1 MKPLSIT
8 ALQDHQ
14 HDAAAR
20 LLTQAF
26 NVPASANKKE
36 LTETHGGLTHVFAA
50 ARDGQLVGLVR
61 CHKFDN
67 HLSVSLLAVDK
78 AEQRQGIG
86 GHLMRHAEEF
96 MQSHWMDGKKTYI
109 SLEDETRRENPASRF
124 YERLGYQEWA
134 GMTGSAGQPLMY
146 KWLKP

>member
-8 ALQDHQ
+8 PLQDHQ
-14 HDAAAR
+14 HDAAAQ
-20 LLTQAF
+20 LLCEAF
-26 NVPASANKKE
+26 NVPASANKQE
-36 LTETHGGLTHVFAA
+36 LTQMHGGLTQVFAA

-61 CHKFDN
+61 CHKFDS

-78 AEQRQGIG
+78 TEQRQGIG
-86 GHLMRHAEEF
+86 QHLMRHAEEF
-96 MQSHWMDGKKTYI
+96 MQRHWMDGKKTYI

-124 YERLGYQEWA
+124 YERLGYEEWA